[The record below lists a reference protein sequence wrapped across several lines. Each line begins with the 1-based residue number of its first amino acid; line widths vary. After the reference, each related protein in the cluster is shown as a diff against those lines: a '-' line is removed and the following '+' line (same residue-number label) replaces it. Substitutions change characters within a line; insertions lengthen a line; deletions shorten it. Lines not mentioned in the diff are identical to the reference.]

1 MLKYHDGQESRKK
14 ITQDY
19 YLRYYGVNNSYKI
32 CMLAGLKNDADLN
45 SSILESQ
52 RVNSDLNSNYIACSI
67 DNVRRI
73 LVGHIKT
80 FDEQLL
86 I

>member
-1 MLKYHDGQESRKK
+1 MLEYDDGQESRKK

-19 YLRYYGVNNSYKI
+19 YVRYYGVNNSYKI
-32 CMLAGLKNDADLN
+32 FRLAGGKNEADLN
-45 SSILESQ
+45 SSILEPR
-52 RVNSDLNSNYIACSI
+52 RVNSDLNSNYIACSV

-73 LVGHIKT
+73 LVGHIKA
-80 FDEQLL
+80 FDERRL